1 MPDKWEMTNETI
13 FERDHGAVVMAALMG
28 GMGAPHRPVLLE
40 EILKFLAPE
49 RGGLF
54 VDCTVGLGG
63 HSEAILKS
71 SPDTRVIGMDLDP
84 AALAYSR
91 QRLAPFGDRFRAFQA
106 NFRAIAD
113 VLQQVDE
120 RDPTGVLVDL
130 GVSSLQFDSPE
141 RGFSFR
147 FDAPLDMRM
156 DPASDTTAADLLQQ
170 LPESEIARIIFE
182 YGEERHSRR
191 IARRIV
197 ERREQGKPITTTIE
211 LADLVR
217 FAVGGGRKRNQIHPA
232 TRTFQALRIAVN
244 HELEKLGE
252 FVETAVDLLIADGRF
267 VGISFHS
274 LEDRIL
280 KRELKRLSGH
290 CECPPRLPV
299 CSCGAR
305 KVVEVL
311 TRRPVTPGLS
321 EIDDNPRARSA
332 KLRACRKLE
341 NDHEK
346 VS

>member
-1 MPDKWEMTNETI
+1 
-13 FERDHGAVVMAALMG
+13 MAALMG

-40 EILKFLAPE
+40 ETLKFLAPE

-84 AALAYSR
+84 AALEHSR
-91 QRLAPFGDRFRAFQA
+91 QRLAPFGDRFRVFPS
-106 NFRAIAD
+106 NFRAIAA
-113 VLQQVDE
+113 VLQQANE
-120 RDPTGVLVDL
+120 REPSGILVDL

-156 DPASDTTAADLLQQ
+156 DPTSGFTAADLLQQ

-197 ERREQGKPITTTIE
+197 ERREQGKPITTTTE

-217 FAVGGGRKRNQIHPA
+217 HAASGHKRHQIHPA

-244 HELEKLGE
+244 QELEGLGE
-252 FVETAVDLLIADGRF
+252 FVGSAVDLLIPEGRF

-280 KRELKRLSGH
+280 KRELKKLSGH

-299 CSCGAR
+299 CACGAR
-305 KVVEVL
+305 NVVEVL
-311 TRRPVTPGLS
+311 TRRPVAPG
-321 EIDDNPRARSA
+321 PR
-332 KLRACRKLE
+332 
-341 NDHEK
+341 
-346 VS
+346 